1 MKVFFVKNASLS
13 GMSHDCVFLS
23 LAGGGGGIVSDR
35 IKCLIYNDRKYLGS
49 FLYDDTDFLCC
60 SGNLGEYCAE
70 DECSNINY
78 SLKELPTALAKAF
91 LSWQDR
97 SDLNGLF
104 YRDSGK
110 VSYISFSD
118 YCVFKSDVKSGLHST
133 QVHDFY
139 IKLDRVNKSLSSY
152 GRDLKK
158 LWEQR
163 LDIKY
168 FFISA
173 ERFLAASFAES
184 SFIAMLGH
192 RSSQK
197 IFHLNQLGKPTQ
209 LNVFSNSEIASFA
222 LKDGQQNWSHITK
235 YTIDGW
241 QLLEE
246 QVFLAT
252 SNGVEVLDAHSG
264 KELRQIDFGWD
275 NHYWQADGAGLY
287 VSEQYVI
294 YGHSFQKKLLILD
307 RFDLSLIRDVELP
320 EHWFPQARFK
330 PFYHQHSNKL
340 YLNLKTD
347 QLVAENQVLLEI
359 DLADI
364 HAPVVFENEP
374 EFEICQIPSSEN
386 SQWHSIEINCSDPAY
401 DDDFDTVLRFA
412 DRHCRDQAYIHATC
426 TLTKHF
432 SRHKDSVDEKFDG
445 KVYFNYQGKQKDTDL
460 VQQRLVMMEKRFSR
474 WVEDEEASS
483 INGYCQ
489 LITNCQH

>member
-1 MKVFFVKNASLS
+1 MK
-13 GMSHDCVFLS
+13 M
-23 LAGGGGGIVSDR
+23 
-35 IKCLIYNDRKYLGS
+35 DRKKTIHLS
-49 FLYDDTDFLCC
+49 DVAFDKKWNIELEKRVNFRKDE
-60 SGNLGEYCAE
+60 NLVA
-70 DECSNINY
+70 
-78 SLKELPTALAKAF
+78 
-91 LSWQDR
+91 
-97 SDLNGLF
+97 
-104 YRDSGK
+104 
-110 VSYISFSD
+110 VSYSE
-118 YCVFKSDVKSGLHST
+118 
-133 QVHDFY
+133 
-139 IKLDRVNKSLSSY
+139 RV
-152 GRDLKK
+152 
-158 LWEQR
+158 
-163 LDIKY
+163 IV
-168 FFISA
+168 
-173 ERFLAASFAES
+173 
-184 SFIAMLGH
+184 MLGH
-192 RSSQK
+192 RS
-197 IFHLNQLGKPTQ
+197 NQQIPLIDYHGKSVHPDIY
-209 LNVFSNSEIASFA
+209 SNSEITSFT
-222 LKDGQQNWSHITK
+222 LENGQPNWSHITK

-241 QLLEE
+241 QLVEE

-307 RFDLSLIRDVELP
+307 RFDLSLIRDVELS

-374 EFEICQIPSSEN
+374 EFVIRQIPSSEN

-460 VQQRLVMMEKRFSR
+460 VQQRLVMMEKRYAR
-474 WVEDEEASS
+474 WIEDEEVFSV
-483 INGYCQ
+483 NGYCQ
-489 LITNCQH
+489 LITDHQH